1 MMDFGDNI
9 TTIGYNVAKGLVSE
23 LTPPRVESVWESR
36 GEREATEFIIYC
48 NYLKKKKKKKGYNVL
63 RNSHRCYVNIKLIT
77 FFFLAKC
84 IKLIK
89 LPNK

>member
-1 MMDFGDNI
+1 MDFGDNI

-48 NYLKKKKKKKGYNVL
+48 NYLKKKKKRIQCSKK
-63 RNSHRCYVNIKLIT
+63 
-77 FFFLAKC
+77 
-84 IKLIK
+84 
-89 LPNK
+89 